1 MIVGGTPRRASGTW
15 PVTTRYARIA
25 WTPSIPWSRWPT
37 SATRWTRGGGPPSRL
52 DCLMAYESF
61 ERDWHLEKLNQP
73 VIDRVKLAVTNENEK
88 LIQQMIGECDAADR
102 RYEEDLRLDRIA
114 SGNPLPGDLPPP
126 EEVPVEAPAPAP
138 SPAPDS
144 FQDAFDVAIRPYEPD
159 AEDLTEEARAWK
171 DWEERSAARHDAG
184 PEPEPEDPFPDRR
197 TTSTAAALAAAVRDA
212 PPPPPVP
219 RASRTFRTKGARE
232 WLARTGFGE
241 IRGGSAGQ
249 GGGARTGTGAAGGRR
264 PGEYR
269 PGTQINALGGV
280 GTDYETQRETKKNR
294 GAQTSAASSHTPRR
308 SPACRRPSVQPSRRS
323 TILRRDSAA
332 TSSS

>member
-1 MIVGGTPRRASGTW
+1 
-15 PVTTRYARIA
+15 
-25 WTPSIPWSRWPT
+25 
-37 SATRWTRGGGPPSRL
+37 
-52 DCLMAYESF
+52 MAYESF

-73 VIDRVKLAVTNENEK
+73 AIIDRVKLAVTNENEK
-88 LIQQMIGECDAADR
+88 LIQQMISDCDAADR

-171 DWEERSAARHDAG
+171 DWEERSAARYDAG

-219 RASRTFRTKGARE
+219 RASRHLPDEGCAGVAGADGLRDV
-232 WLARTGFGE
+232 
-241 IRGGSAGQ
+241 RGGSSPRAEAPAPGAGAS
-249 GGGARTGTGAAGGRR
+249 GGQPAG
-264 PGEYR
+264 PGEHR
-269 PGTQINALGGV
+269 LVTHN
-280 GTDYETQRETKKNR
+280 
-294 GAQTSAASSHTPRR
+294 
-308 SPACRRPSVQPSRRS
+308 
-323 TILRRDSAA
+323 
-332 TSSS
+332 